1 MPGPYFK
8 IYGAQICPIFM
19 KQVALV
25 RDITRTEYHS
35 IKSGILY
42 SFDLSQRAKEG
53 IMSSDI
59 EVDWENMSGI

>member
-1 MPGPYFK
+1 MPH
-8 IYGAQICPIFM
+8 IYEAGCLSPGYY
-19 KQVALV
+19 K
-25 RDITRTEYHS
+25 DEYHS